1 MRRCVRS
8 VCACHTH
15 RWMRGRFVGWEGGG
29 VQGELRG
36 SENNGSVC
44 SGDVGGFSLSA
55 IKARR
60 R

>member
-15 RWMRGRFVGWEGGG
+15 RWMRGRFVGWEGG

>member
-1 MRRCVRS
+1 MDERE
-8 VCACHTH
+8 VC
-15 RWMRGRFVGWEGGG
+15 RVGGG

-55 IKARR
+55 IKARKR
-60 R
+60 

>member
-1 MRRCVRS
+1 MDERE
-8 VCACHTH
+8 VC
-15 RWMRGRFVGWEGGG
+15 RVGGGG